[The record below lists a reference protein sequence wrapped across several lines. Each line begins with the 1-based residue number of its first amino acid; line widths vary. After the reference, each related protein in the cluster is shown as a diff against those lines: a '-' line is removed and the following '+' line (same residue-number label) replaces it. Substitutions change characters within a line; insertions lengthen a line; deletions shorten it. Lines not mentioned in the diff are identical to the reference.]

1 MEPPFDLNALTHIW
15 RTINA
20 SWVLTHSLPEYLK
33 LVKMAI
39 VHILG
44 NVEDKCHFSFLA
56 FLKNK
61 LQATLDPH
69 LPLAVG
75 MCCQKIYTLKTFL
88 YATAFDA
95 WIGVANC
102 YGGIV

>member
-20 SWVLTHSLPEYLK
+20 FQVLTHSFPKYLK

-44 NVEDKCHFSFLA
+44 NVEDKRHFSILA

-61 LQATLDPH
+61 LQVTLDPH
-69 LPLAVG
+69 LPLVVG
-75 MCCQKIYTLKTFL
+75 MHCQIFYTLKTFP
-88 YATAFDA
+88 YAIPFDA
-95 WIGVANC
+95 WIGVANH

>member
-75 MCCQKIYTLKTFL
+75 MYCQKNL
-88 YATAFDA
+88 YFKDFS
-95 WIGVANC
+95 VC
-102 YGGIV
+102 YCI

>member
-1 MEPPFDLNALTHIW
+1 MEPPFDFNALTHIW
-15 RTINA
+15 RAINA
-20 SWVLTHSLPEYLK
+20 FQVLTHSFPEYLK
-33 LVKMAI
+33 LVEMAI

-44 NVEDKCHFSFLA
+44 NVEDKRHFSFFA

-69 LPLAVG
+69 LPL
-75 MCCQKIYTLKTFL
+75 KTFP

-95 WIGVANC
+95 WIGVADC